1 VNAHALQTLL
11 LVLILLVS
19 AVVAL
24 RHLLPQAFRRAQ
36 SGIARSLGRP
46 GRHRVLREWGQRMQP
61 AEAKRGGC
69 GSGMGCASCAG
80 CESTGAESAAAIPL
94 KFSRP
99 PVRPAG

>member
-1 VNAHALQTLL
+1 MNAHALQTLL

-19 AVVAL
+19 AVVAV

-46 GRHRVLREWGQRMQP
+46 GRHRVLREWGRRMQP
-61 AEAKRGGC
+61 AEARRGGC
-69 GSGMGCASCAG
+69 GSGLGCASCAG
-80 CESTGAESAAAIPL
+80 CASTGAESAAAIPL

-99 PVRPAG
+99 PIRPAG